1 MALTFIPT
9 SYLPRFSLGIIEGE
23 RKEAFS
29 KALVLSWVITRLAKS
44 TERGG
49 YTAVKDGG
57 QSMRVSYLEYRSS
70 YPLHAG
76 TQGMRAE
83 WWGNYED
90 DAFRSFVKVK
100 MWFIFMA
107 TQTKAKHTRL
117 LLLLLEETSDFR
129 FSFSIVLNTYS
140 MPGSQFHLA
149 GHYNRVDSSGS
160 CDCTLEMHFSITW

>member
-9 SYLPRFSLGIIEGE
+9 SYLPRSSLGIIEGE

-70 YPLHAG
+70 YLLHTG
-76 TQGMRAE
+76 TQGMWAE

-100 MWFIFMA
+100 MWFFLW
-107 TQTKAKHTRL
+107 QHRPKLNTRGCCYFYRRRL
-117 LLLLLEETSDFR
+117 QTSDSPSA
-129 FSFSIVLNTYS
+129 SFWTPTAYQALCSALQGITTEL
-140 MPGSQFHLA
+140 
-149 GHYNRVDSSGS
+149 
-160 CDCTLEMHFSITW
+160 TLVAVVTAH